1 MRWVSRLVTA
11 ALAIALIAAIVIVVV
26 IRVGQDDTTAGFR
39 TSAAFR
45 DASRLPVGSR
55 VMVAGVHVGEITG
68 LTIDGRLGRV
78 SMRLRDDIEL
88 WDDAW
93 AEKKAESLFGDG
105 YIEIHPGADGPGRR
119 RLVSGE
125 PIPRVVDEVSTDRT
139 LRELDHA
146 MPAVRG
152 AFIDAEAFLSDTR
165 QTVNGPI
172 ADRLARWDR
181 AVASGDLSAAIGDA
195 DDAMTG
201 FEDGTTAAAEA
212 LDGQAPRIHRAI
224 DDAARDVA
232 GVTADLRQGRK
243 DLQEALGNARE
254 GMDDV
259 DPYLEDAAEVVARL
273 DGQVP
278 PEEQGTLGRLIND
291 PELGDTIADGAEG
304 LREFTGGLN
313 RLETFVGLRAE
324 YGILNRQSRIYVGAT
339 ISGRSDNFYVFE
351 VGKFS
356 AGDVPEVAISDNPID
371 DMYVRTAVI
380 RDELRLTAQWGRRFD
395 WMSFRFGL
403 KESSFGIGADAI
415 LLGGRLELATDLLL
429 PSYQRVPYIKL
440 AAALQVFRAVY
451 VSAGLDDAL
460 LPGAELAIVPGT
472 DDVPQQLRELRYG
485 RDPFLGVYL
494 RFDDEDLNHLLLLY
508 GAVIFAAL

>member
-1 MRWVSRLVTA
+1 VRWLSRIVALVI
-11 ALAIALIAAIVIVVV
+11 ALALIGAIVVV
-26 IRVGQDDTTAGFR
+26 IVMRVRDKDATGGFR

-55 VMVAGVHVGEITG
+55 VMVAGVHIGQITG
-68 LTIDGRLGRV
+68 LAVDGRLGRV
-78 SMRLRDDIEL
+78 SMRLDDKVEL

-105 YIEIHPGADGPGRR
+105 YIEIHPGGPGPGRR

-139 LRELDHA
+139 LRELDQA

-152 AFIDAEAFLSDTR
+152 ALDDAEAFLADTR
-165 QTVNGPI
+165 ETVNGPV
-172 ADRLARWDR
+172 ADRLAGWDR
-181 AVASGDLSAAIGDA
+181 AIATNDLSISIGEA
-195 DDAMTG
+195 DQAMTR
-201 FEDGTTAAAEA
+201 FEEGTTSAAEA
-212 LDGQAPRIHRAI
+212 LDGQAPRVHRAI
-224 DDAARDVA
+224 DDATADVA
-232 GVTADLRQGRK
+232 GLTADLRQGRA
-243 DLQEALGNARE
+243 DLQKALGDARR

-259 DPYLEDAAEVVARL
+259 DPYLEEAAQVVARL

-278 PEEQGTLGRLIND
+278 PEEQGTLGRLVND
-291 PELGDTIADGAEG
+291 PELGNTIADGAEAG
-304 LREFTGGLN
+304 REFTNTLN

-324 YGILNRQSRIYVGAT
+324 YGILNREYRVFVGAT
-339 ISGRSDNFYVFE
+339 ISGRQDNFYVFE

-356 AGDVPEVAISDNPID
+356 AGDVPDVALSDSPNDPQ
-371 DMYVRTAVI
+371 YVRTAII
-380 RDELRLTAQWGRRFD
+380 RDELRLTAQWGRRVD

-403 KESSFGIGADAI
+403 KDSQFGIGADAV
-415 LLGGRLELATDLLL
+415 LLGGRLDLSSDLLL
-429 PSYQRVPYIKL
+429 PSFERVPYIKL

-451 VSAGLDDAL
+451 VSAGIDDAL
-460 LPGAELAIVPGT
+460 LPGVELPIVPG
-472 DDVPQQLRELRYG
+472 DDVPQQLRKLRYG
-485 RDPFLGVYL
+485 RDPFVGVFL